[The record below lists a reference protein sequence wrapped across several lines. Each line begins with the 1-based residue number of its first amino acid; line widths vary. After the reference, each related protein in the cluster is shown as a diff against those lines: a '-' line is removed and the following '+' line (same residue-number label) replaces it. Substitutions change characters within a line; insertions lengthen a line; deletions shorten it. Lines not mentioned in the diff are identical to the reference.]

1 MSDAANS
8 SGLTSDAT
16 HQASTKL
23 VSSSSD
29 CSQGWSADSGNN
41 IPRFSWLH
49 RFPVL
54 MVLAVLVALLFE
66 LLICNHRAIFFDA
79 DSYPERVIELPF
91 NESLGRPAVVLTPQQ
106 KSLTINELNLPLNSV
121 YIKTYGNPQL
131 LNGRILLTD
140 DARAKSLVPGNN
152 FSVSPAGKENAT
164 DVFVFSN
171 GVAHSLVVELTNI
184 NNAVAIEQLVLNQ
197 RPAMHFSVLRFGLS
211 ALALVLLVTIFKL
224 RLYQKTIELHSRAYR
239 AGTIGTIAFTLL
251 LSWSCFNYINPWHT
265 NPILHTYIEQGVVYQ
280 STPNRT
286 WLLDYPQSPD
296 ELGYHDIYI
305 QQMDGWLKGQLN
317 LDLPVDPKLST
328 LPNPYDISERS
339 AAGVKAYYDR
349 QFYDGKYYSYYGPA
363 PIFTIYLPIYLIT
376 GMAPSP
382 SLAIYLA
389 ALIYIAA
396 AFFLCHVSV
405 KTLKLRPNVLIF
417 FTGEVAVIMGSLTLF
432 NIIGQK
438 FYFIAMPMAMAFA
451 SCAIACLLLAYH
463 RAGTKFSK
471 VMLVLSGLCVVLTVL
486 TRPQMLLMA
495 LAFMLPFM
503 FLRLKETCFTRNA
516 GGSVLKR
523 EQWRAFIVEH
533 LYLAVPVLI
542 GAIGTMLYNYAR
554 FDHVLEFGQQY
565 SICLEDS
572 RYKLVRLSLT
582 SLSHVL
588 YFSFL
593 QPYEYLK
600 DFPYFLASSQ
610 IFSDYG
616 NFHFF
621 EITMGLLAI
630 PLTYALVLIY
640 PCLRPKSVA
649 QNAELRL
656 RPALLRT
663 LGVCGILVIAFSF
676 LIGYVEFHYAAN
688 AARYTSQL
696 LYGWCLSAFI
706 LLCCFVHYGK
716 SGASKLLYL
725 VALLLI
731 TKTIVVGYFVAFSH
745 MKSLGYD
752 FNPDY
757 LIELRRFFSPLL
769 G

>member
-1 MSDAANS
+1 M
-8 SGLTSDAT
+8 
-16 HQASTKL
+16 
-23 VSSSSD
+23 
-29 CSQGWSADSGNN
+29 
-41 IPRFSWLH
+41 
-49 RFPVL
+49 
-54 MVLAVLVALLFE
+54 
-66 LLICNHRAIFFDA
+66 
-79 DSYPERVIELPF
+79 
-91 NESLGRPAVVLTPQQ
+91 
-106 KSLTINELNLPLNSV
+106 
-121 YIKTYGNPQL
+121 
-131 LNGRILLTD
+131 
-140 DARAKSLVPGNN
+140 
-152 FSVSPAGKENAT
+152 
-164 DVFVFSN
+164 
-171 GVAHSLVVELTNI
+171 
-184 NNAVAIEQLVLNQ
+184 
-197 RPAMHFSVLRFGLS
+197 
-211 ALALVLLVTIFKL
+211 
-224 RLYQKTIELHSRAYR
+224 
-239 AGTIGTIAFTLL
+239 
-251 LSWSCFNYINPWHT
+251 
-265 NPILHTYIEQGVVYQ
+265 
-280 STPNRT
+280 
-286 WLLDYPQSPD
+286 
-296 ELGYHDIYI
+296 
-305 QQMDGWLKGQLN
+305 
-317 LDLPVDPKLST
+317 
-328 LPNPYDISERS
+328 
-339 AAGVKAYYDR
+339 
-349 QFYDGKYYSYYGPA
+349 
-363 PIFTIYLPIYLIT
+363 
-376 GMAPSP
+376 
-382 SLAIYLA
+382 
-389 ALIYIAA
+389 
-396 AFFLCHVSV
+396 
-405 KTLKLRPNVLIF
+405 
-417 FTGEVAVIMGSLTLF
+417 
-432 NIIGQK
+432 
-438 FYFIAMPMAMAFA
+438 
-451 SCAIACLLLAYH
+451 
-463 RAGTKFSK
+463 
-471 VMLVLSGLCVVLTVL
+471 
-486 TRPQMLLMA
+486 
-495 LAFMLPFM
+495 
-503 FLRLKETCFTRNA
+503 
-516 GGSVLKR
+516 LKR
-523 EQWRAFIVEH
+523 EQWRAFIGEH

-688 AARYTSQL
+688 ASRYTSQL